1 MQGQNEISP
10 QTTTME
16 SIRTAYL
23 TQSLLTLRQN
33 LESTD
38 PLDQLT
44 IPADELFYQVLV
56 AIDLPVESINL
67 ILGTDYPQIP

>member
-10 QTTTME
+10 QTTTMD

-23 TQSLLTLRQN
+23 TQSLLSLRLN
-33 LESTD
+33 LESSD

-44 IPADELFYQVLV
+44 IPADELFYQLLV
-56 AIDLPVESINL
+56 AIDLPVESINI
-67 ILGTDYPQIP
+67 ILGTDHPQAP

>member
-23 TQSLLTLRQN
+23 TQSLLSLRQN
-33 LESTD
+33 LESSD

-44 IPADELFYQVLV
+44 IPADELFYQLLV
-56 AIDLPVESINL
+56 AIDLPVESINI
-67 ILGTDYPQIP
+67 ILGTDHPQAP

>member
-1 MQGQNEISP
+1 MKGQNEISP
-10 QTTTME
+10 QTTTMD

-33 LESTD
+33 LESSD

-44 IPADELFYQVLV
+44 IPADELFYQLLV
-56 AIDLPVESINL
+56 AIDLPIESINL
-67 ILGTDYPQIP
+67 ILGTHYPQSP

>member
-1 MQGQNEISP
+1 MKGQNFTTP
-10 QTTTME
+10 QTSTID

-23 TQSLLTLRQN
+23 TQSLLNLRHQ

-44 IPADELFYQVLV
+44 IPVDELFYQLLV
-56 AIDLPVESINL
+56 AIDLPIESINL
-67 ILGTDYPQIP
+67 ILGTDFPNSP